1 MQGIKQE
8 KELRIGLC
16 IFIRIYRWWPR
27 VFVQYHA
34 KSQEKFGDVA
44 SFISKLSDLK
54 TILAEMEF
62 ISIR

>member
-1 MQGIKQE
+1 MDK
-8 KELRIGLC
+8 LLN
-16 IFIRIYRWWPR
+16 
-27 VFVQYHA
+27 YHA